1 MQNAEFQNLR
11 ENLAS
16 DQLGETSFAVQEEGG
31 TWRINEQSTGSNLRE
46 RTTQY
51 ARRIIRLYVALAKN
65 TLSDVLGKQLLR
77 SGTSV
82 GANYRECCRG
92 RSKAEFIAKLG
103 DCLREL
109 DESAYWL
116 ELIAAE
122 ELLPVHLLA
131 PLRDETHQLISI
143 FVASLNRSKSPD

>member
-1 MQNAEFQNLR
+1 MQNAECRMQKYGEEEATPLAVDWGDGSWRLEESAAVTDLR
-11 ENLAS
+11 
-16 DQLGETSFAVQEEGG
+16 D
-31 TWRINEQSTGSNLRE
+31 
-46 RTTQY
+46 RTTTY
-51 ARRIIRLYVALAKN
+51 ARRIIRLYVALTKD
-65 TLSDVLGKQLLR
+65 TLPQVLGKQLLR

-122 ELLPVHLLA
+122 KFISAHLLG
-131 PLRDETHQLISI
+131 PLCEETQQLISI
-143 FVASLNRSKSPD
+143 FVASLNRAKPSK